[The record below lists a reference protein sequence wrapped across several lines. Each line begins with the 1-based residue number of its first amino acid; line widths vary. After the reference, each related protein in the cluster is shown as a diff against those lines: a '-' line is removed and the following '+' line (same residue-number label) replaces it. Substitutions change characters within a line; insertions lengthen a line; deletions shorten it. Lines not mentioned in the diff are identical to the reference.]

1 MTILSKS
8 NAKYTK
14 EVRFFLVNFNLIKND
29 LLQLFFSSLFS
40 SISSGVV
47 QWALFLWTRKSRT
60 HSVRSGKTQTFKIIN
75 QHIPHQIKMIFTKTK
90 TTKTT
95 TRRETKESVRS
106 PLMHT
111 PTTEEQELTSSAS
124 SPATDQQTSEDIH
137 NCQDTKCT

>member
-1 MTILSKS
+1 
-8 NAKYTK
+8 
-14 EVRFFLVNFNLIKND
+14 
-29 LLQLFFSSLFS
+29 
-40 SISSGVV
+40 
-47 QWALFLWTRKSRT
+47 
-60 HSVRSGKTQTFKIIN
+60 
-75 QHIPHQIKMIFTKTK
+75 MIFTKTK

-95 TRRETKESVRS
+95 THRETKESVRS